1 MKPFIRFLILAIA
14 LVYSLC
20 GSKDRC
26 GKEYG
31 VCDEDDCCS
40 KYGWCGQT
48 EEHCEAGCQPDYG
61 ICGSNKGTDEFV
73 PGEGKIEWVGF
84 RCSQSGIE
92 KSFDKMPDG
101 ERWVEYLTKMKKHFN
116 SDAKPIV
123 IVIVSS
129 IREDKINKFLFPA
142 PEGYSETDSIK
153 FSSSDLYEKILTKF
167 DKEGIN
173 VWIQVDPGKNDLN
186 VLAEIALSKYGHHDC
201 VKGFGVDLE
210 WWKNHE
216 EKEGHG
222 SKISDDEAK
231 KLVKTVRKINSKYT
245 VFVKHWDAKYMPET
259 YRDGMIFVNDSQDL
273 HTISNA
279 QDEFKEFAEKFEN
292 NPVFFQI
299 GYRADEHLW
308 VRGPIDFA
316 KNIIKEVTK
325 KNKHVG
331 IIWVDF
337 TMKDALSQM

>member
-1 MKPFIRFLILAIA
+1 MKSFNKFLILFSI

-20 GSKDRC
+20 GNKDRC
-26 GKEYG
+26 GEEYG
-31 VCDEDDCCS
+31 MCDDDDCCS

-48 EEHCEAGCQPDYG
+48 EEHCEVGCQPDYG
-61 ICGSNKGTDEFV
+61 ICRTKGNDEFE
-73 PGEGKIEWVGF
+73 PGEGKIEWAGF
-84 RCSQSGIE
+84 RFSQSGVS
-92 KSFDKMPDG
+92 KSYDKIPDG
-101 ERWVEYLTKMKKHFN
+101 DSWVEYVRKMKKNFN

-129 IREDKINKFLFPA
+129 IREDRINKFLFPA
-142 PEGYSETDSIK
+142 PEGFSETSSIK
-153 FSSSDLYEKILTKF
+153 YSSNDLFEKILTKF
-167 DKEGIN
+167 DKEEIN

-186 VLAEIALSKYGHHDC
+186 ELAEISLKQYGHHSC

-216 EKEGHG
+216 EEEGHG

-245 VFVKHWDAKYMPET
+245 VFVKHWDSKYMPET
-259 YRDGMIFVNDSQDL
+259 YREGMIFVDDSQDL

-279 QDEFKEFAEKFEN
+279 QKEFKKWAEKFKD

-299 GYRADEHLW
+299 GYKEDEHLW
-308 VRGPIDFA
+308 IKSPIEFA
-316 KNIIKEVTK
+316 KDIIKEVTL

-337 TMKDALSQM
+337 TMKDALSKM